1 MTWSEVSFWV
11 VVVLALA
18 MWWVWVAASRL
29 DRLHRK
35 VAASRAV
42 VDAQLVR
49 RATVAAEL
57 ATSGLLDPASSV
69 LVGEAAW
76 AALAVGGSDA
86 AATVVL
92 PGDLAQLLATDG
104 TTNDVGDW
112 RVQSPAPDR
121 EQIESE
127 LSATLREVLD
137 DPDEVA
143 ALRTDEGGDELLS
156 ALSSAWYRVQLSRRF
171 LNEAVAQTRG
181 VRRGFFV
188 RTLRLAGRAAEPR
201 MLELDDAWPEN
212 LDRPGTQSAA
222 RVDDEAD
229 RTA

>member
-11 VVVLALA
+11 VVLLALG

-35 VAASRAV
+35 VSACRAV

-86 AATVVL
+86 AATVVV
-92 PGDLAQLLATDG
+92 PGDLAELLAADG
-104 TTNDVGDW
+104 ATNDVGDW
-112 RVQSPAPDR
+112 RVQSAAPDR
-121 EQIESE
+121 ERIESE

-137 DPDEVA
+137 DPGEVE
-143 ALRTDEGGDELLS
+143 ALRHDDGGDELLA

-171 LNEAVAQTRG
+171 LNEAVGQTRG

-212 LDRPGTQSAA
+212 LARPGTQSTA
-222 RVDDEAD
+222 RTEDEAD
-229 RTA
+229 RPA